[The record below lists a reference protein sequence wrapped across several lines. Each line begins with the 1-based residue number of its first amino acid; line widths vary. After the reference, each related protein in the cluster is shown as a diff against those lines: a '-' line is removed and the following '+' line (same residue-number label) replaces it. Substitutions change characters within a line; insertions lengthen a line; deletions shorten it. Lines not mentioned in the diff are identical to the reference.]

1 MGEVKA
7 VEEYE
12 KGVILGD
19 KFCDLEL
26 CESGFTGQI
35 IGDLMGG
42 VFRKYDNWI
51 EVKGRALNHK
61 NVKYK
66 KLQNI
71 EQPKIDL
78 QEVKTMEKEIDELK
92 IRELPGDLKKDV
104 LDYIEFLLFF

>member
-1 MGEVKA
+1 MREIVYMGEVKA

-42 VFRKYDNWI
+42 VFRKYDN
-51 EVKGRALNHK
+51 
-61 NVKYK
+61 
-66 KLQNI
+66 
-71 EQPKIDL
+71 
-78 QEVKTMEKEIDELK
+78 
-92 IRELPGDLKKDV
+92 
-104 LDYIEFLLFF
+104 